1 MKEESNDGGSG
12 GPCTVFQSGFPRPHG
27 GSFDGKGVSS
37 FKILKGGKE
46 GDGCVRVT
54 DLSGRTTDWV
64 IKYDVGFR

>member
-1 MKEESNDGGSG
+1 M
-12 GPCTVFQSGFPRPHG
+12 FQSGFPRPHG